1 MAREIERLSP
11 LSLKALPPGRH
22 CDGDGLYLQVTASKD
37 GKGLNRSWIF
47 KYPMGGRMREMGLG
61 PLHRVGLAQA
71 RKTVA
76 KFRETI
82 GDGADPIEARRELNA
97 AKAIKAAKTVSF
109 WEAAEGYLR
118 SDKSEAWA
126 NRQHA
131 AEWRR
136 SLEVYAKPILG
147 SLPVAAIDTALVLK
161 VLEQEVIDDDGRVR
175 TLWTL
180 RRQTADRLRGR
191 LEKILD
197 AAKLRG
203 LRTGENPARWRGHL
217 EHSLTK
223 VTATTNHRALPFAD
237 LPAFMAALRSYANV
251 EARALEFLI
260 LTAARTGEV
269 LLAKWEEVDR
279 SKRLWIVP
287 AKRMKAKKE
296 HQVPLCDRAL
306 EILDEMK
313 AVGEGT
319 YVFPGKTR
327 SHLRPTALYEFVLN
341 TLKRSDDL
349 TVHGFRSTFRTWAGE
364 CTSFDRETIE
374 QSLAHAIGN
383 AVERAYARGNLIEK
397 RRRLM
402 EAWADYANG
411 RVPADG
417 NVIAFATNR

>member
-1 MAREIERLSP
+1 MGREIERLSP
-11 LSLKALPPGRH
+11 LTLKTLQPGRH
-22 CDGDGLYLQVTASKD
+22 CDGDGLYLQVSVARD
-37 GKGLNRSWIF
+37 GSLNRSWIF
-47 KYPMGGRMREMGLG
+47 KYPVGNRMREMGLG
-61 PLHRVGLAQA
+61 SLHRVGLAQA

-76 KFRETI
+76 KLHDAVS
-82 GDGADPIEARRELNA
+82 DGVDPIEARRERKTA
-97 AKAIKAAKTVSF
+97 AAIKAAKTVSF
-109 WEAAEGYLR
+109 WEAAESYLR

-126 NRQHA
+126 NPQHA

-136 SLEVYAKPILG
+136 SLEVYAKPLIG
-147 SLPVAAIDTALVLK
+147 SLPIGSVDTDLILK
-161 VLEQEVIDDDGRVR
+161 VLEQPIEDDDGRVR

-203 LRTGENPARWRGHL
+203 LRSGENPARWRGHL
-217 EHSLTK
+217 DAWLTK
-223 VTATTNHRALPFAD
+223 VTATTNHRALAFAE
-237 LPAFMAALRSYANV
+237 LPAFMATLRSHANV

-269 LLAKWEEVDR
+269 LLARWEEVDR
-279 SKRLWIVP
+279 SKRLWTVP

-296 HQVPLCDRAL
+296 HQVPLCDRVL
-306 EILDEMK
+306 EILDEME
-313 AVGEGT
+313 AVSEGA

-327 SHLRPTALYEFVLN
+327 SHLRPTALYAFVLN

-402 EAWADYANG
+402 AAWADHC
-411 RVPADG
+411 DG
-417 NVIAFATNR
+417 KGATEIDNNVVAFRS